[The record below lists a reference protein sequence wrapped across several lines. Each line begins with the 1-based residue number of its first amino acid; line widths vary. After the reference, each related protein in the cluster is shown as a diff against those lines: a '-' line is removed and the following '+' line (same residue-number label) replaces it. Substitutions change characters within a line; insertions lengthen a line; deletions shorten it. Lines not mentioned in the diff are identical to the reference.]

1 MQRKRKPGA
10 LVLALVFLSLSCAKK
25 EHPGGGVTLRVAYLA
40 TANYCTM
47 LTQEAFLAE
56 ELAGIGATVEFIGPS
71 APLDALNIVASGNA
85 DITSIGTGRFINLI
99 EQGGAWTA
107 FALETYSGDSQGI
120 VAAPGS
126 GVNTLK
132 DLYGKKIGISQR
144 GATGDYV
151 VNTAFAWAGLD
162 VAKVEKVTLT
172 DADYTAAFTSGRI
185 DALASYDQHYANALA
200 VPGAKKLVDGTE
212 YGSLNW
218 SIHIAN
224 AAFAK
229 EHPEVLRAAYRAL
242 RRAAAKARENPS
254 VITDTYR
261 RFGASSAQTD
271 IIGTFDVPRILP
283 LDGEAAANLAKQAK
297 QYEAY
302 GFITKAPED
311 FTPVTLDFSEE
322 GR

>member
-1 MQRKRKPGA
+1 MKRKKIPGA
-10 LVLALVFLSLSCAKK
+10 LIAALVLLLLSCEKK
-25 EHPGGGVTLRVAYLA
+25 EAAGSTLRVAYLA
-40 TANYCTM
+40 TANYFTI
-47 LTQEAFLAE
+47 LTQEAFLEE
-56 ELAGIGATVEFIGPS
+56 ELAKIGVKAEFIGPS
-71 APLDALNIVASGNA
+71 APLDALNIVGSGNA
-85 DITSIGTGRFINLI
+85 DLTSIGTGRFIDLI

-107 FALETYSGDSQGI
+107 FALEKYSGDSQGI
-120 VAAPGS
+120 VASPGS

-144 GATGDYV
+144 GGTGDYV

-162 VAKVEKVTLT
+162 VSKVEKVELT
-172 DADYTAAFTSGRI
+172 DADYSVAFSSGRI

-200 VPGAKKLVDGTE
+200 VPGAKKLVDGTQ

-229 EHPEVLRAAYRAL
+229 QHPDVLRAAYRAL
-242 RRAAAKARENPS
+242 RRAADKARENPS
-254 VITDTYR
+254 VITDTYT
-261 RFGASSAQTD
+261 RFGASSTQTN
-271 IIGTFDVPRILP
+271 IIKTFDVPRILP
-283 LDGEAAANLAKQAK
+283 LDGEAAADLAKQAK

-302 GFITKAPED
+302 GFIKKAPED
-311 FTPVTLDFSEE
+311 FAPFTLDFSDE

>member
-1 MQRKRKPGA
+1 MKRKNWGA
-10 LVLALVFLSLSCAKK
+10 LIAALGFLFLSGAKK
-25 EHPGGGVTLRVAYLA
+25 EETGGGLTFRVAYLA
-40 TANYCTM
+40 TANYFTI
-47 LTQEAFLAE
+47 LTQEAFLEE
-56 ELAGIGATVEFIGPS
+56 ELAKIGVKAEFIGPS
-71 APLDALNIVASGNA
+71 SPLDALNIVSSGNA
-85 DITSIGTGRFINLI
+85 EATSIGTGRFINLI

-107 FALETYSGDSQGI
+107 FALEKYSGDSQGI

-126 GVNTLK
+126 GVRELK
-132 DLYGKKIGISQR
+132 DLQGKKIGISQR

-162 VAKVEKVTLT
+162 VSNVEKVELT
-172 DADYTAAFTSGRI
+172 DADYSAAFSSGRI

-200 VPGAKKLVDGTE
+200 VPGAKKIVDGTQ

-229 EHPEVLRAAYRAL
+229 QHPEVLRAAYRAL
-242 RRAAAKARENPS
+242 RRASGKAREDPS
-254 VITDTYR
+254 VITGAYT
-261 RFGASSAQTD
+261 RFGASSTQTN
-271 IIGTFDVPRILP
+271 IIKTFDVPRILP
-283 LDGEAAANLAKQAK
+283 LDAGAAADLAKQAK

-302 GFITKAPED
+302 GFIKKAPED
-311 FTPVTLDFSEE
+311 FAPFTLDFSDE